1 MPLPRRLFDRH
12 FHTAPSTAPLPQ
24 RPFHSRP
31 FHSRARASAPSRA
44 QRSDAGC
51 IALGDALKARPSKLH
66 TLKLAHNYIGGVGA
80 LALAD
85 ALAHNGTLRTLDL
98 SANEIGSAAALEL
111 LSRLLAHAN
120 PVQRLRLQGNGID
133 AQAAAE
139 MRRKLGSTGLAIEI

>member
-1 MPLPRRLFDRH
+1 MLG
-12 FHTAPSTAPLPQ
+12 
-24 RPFHSRP
+24 
-31 FHSRARASAPSRA
+31 

>member
-1 MPLPRRLFDRH
+1 M
-12 FHTAPSTAPLPQ
+12 
-24 RPFHSRP
+24 
-31 FHSRARASAPSRA
+31 
-44 QRSDAGC
+44 
-51 IALGDALKARPSKLH
+51 
-66 TLKLAHNYIGGVGA
+66 GA